1 MNIPFLS
8 LHDVTAK
15 YKDEIHE
22 AVKRVV
28 DSGWYLQG
36 KENEQ
41 FEKHYAEYIGTKHCI
56 GCANGLDALIW
67 IFRAYIELGVM
78 QPGDEVI
85 VPANTYIATILA
97 ITENGLIP
105 VLVEPRQDT
114 LQIDDSLIEER
125 ITERTKAI
133 CIVHL
138 YGRLAYTEKIGELCA
153 KYGLKL
159 IEDNAQAH
167 GCSYRAPQSPEGE
180 VVATTMQ
187 ERTGVNMADP
197 AYYPTLKKRAAEM
210 RANPTEAENILWNAL
225 SEQKLGYKIRRQHIV
240 SQYIL
245 DFAYHDCRLA
255 IELDGGYHNTED
267 QQYDDAVRTKNL
279 EALGWHVLRFT
290 NDEVYNNLDEVLA
303 KIKSAI
309 ESATAT
315 SPTDA
320 SPLGECGAGRLAKR
334 TGSLGDA
341 AGHSFYPGKNLG
353 ALGDGGAVTTDD
365 DELAAAIRALANY
378 GSQKKYVFKYT
389 GRNSRLDEIQAA
401 VLDVKLRHLDE
412 DLKARQEIADYYY
425 DHIDNPL
432 IELPVRLPHENNVYH
447 LFPILVKNLPHNPLE
462 GKSSCQEYLG
472 DSTCMGDFLQVHT
485 ATSPSGDCGAG
496 LCGADSLRDKLQKYL
511 EDNGVGTVIHY
522 PIPPHLQECY
532 QNSPF
537 RGLGGL
543 PITELLADC
552 ELSLPISP
560 TMTMEEAAEVVR
572 LVNEFKE

>member
-15 YKDEIHE
+15 YKDEINE
-22 AVKRVV
+22 AVLRVV

-36 KENEQ
+36 KENAQ
-41 FEKHYAEYIGTKHCI
+41 FEQHYAEYIGTKHCI

-78 QPGDEVI
+78 KPGDEVI

-97 ITENGLIP
+97 ITENGLVP
-105 VLVEPRQDT
+105 VLVEPRKDT

-138 YGRLAYTEKIGELCA
+138 YGRLAYTTKIKSLCE

-167 GCSYRAPQSPEGE
+167 GCKFEVRGE
-180 VVATTMQ
+180 
-187 ERTGVNMADP
+187 
-197 AYYPTLKKRAAEM
+197 
-210 RANPTEAENILWNAL
+210 
-225 SEQKLGYKIRRQHIV
+225 
-240 SQYIL
+240 
-245 DFAYHDCRLA
+245 RL
-255 IELDGGYHNTED
+255 E
-267 QQYDDAVRTKNL
+267 VRGN
-279 EALGWHVLRFT
+279 E
-290 NDEVYNNLDEVLA
+290 Y
-303 KIKSAI
+303 
-309 ESATAT
+309 
-315 SPTDA
+315 
-320 SPLGECGAGRLAKR
+320 KR

-412 DLKARQEIADYYY
+412 DLKARQAIADYYY
-425 DHIDNPL
+425 DHIDTPL
-432 IELPVRLPHENNVYH
+432 VELPVRLPHENNVYH
-447 LFPILVKNLPHNPLE
+447 LFPILV
-462 GKSSCQEYLG
+462 GG
-472 DSTCMGDFLQVHT
+472 DKAMRQ
-485 ATSPSGDCGAG
+485 SGDKAG
-496 LCGADSLRDKLQKYL
+496 LRDKLQKYL
-511 EDNGVGTVIHY
+511 EENGVGTVIHY
-522 PIPPHLQECY
+522 PIAPHKQECY
-532 QNSPF
+532 KPLLNLPLEGQTFGMLLPE
-537 RGLGGL
+537 GGL
-543 PITELLADC
+543 PITEMLADC
-552 ELSLPISP
+552 ELSLPMSP
-560 TMTMEEAAEVVR
+560 TMTLKEAKEVVR
-572 LVNEFKE
+572 LINEWK

>member
-8 LHDVTAK
+8 LKDVTAK
-15 YKDEIHE
+15 YRDEIHE
-22 AVKRVV
+22 AVLRVV

-41 FEKHYAEYIGTKHCI
+41 FEQHYAEYIGTKHCI

-67 IFRAYIELGVM
+67 IFRAYIEMGVM

-97 ITENGLIP
+97 ITENGLVP
-105 VLVEPRQDT
+105 VLVEPHKDT

-167 GCSYRAPQSPEGE
+167 GCSAPIANCQSP
-180 VVATTMQ
+180 
-187 ERTGVNMADP
+187 
-197 AYYPTLKKRAAEM
+197 
-210 RANPTEAENILWNAL
+210 I
-225 SEQKLGYKIRRQHIV
+225 
-240 SQYIL
+240 
-245 DFAYHDCRLA
+245 
-255 IELDGGYHNTED
+255 
-267 QQYDDAVRTKNL
+267 
-279 EALGWHVLRFT
+279 
-290 NDEVYNNLDEVLA
+290 
-303 KIKSAI
+303 
-309 ESATAT
+309 
-315 SPTDA
+315 A
-320 SPLGECGAGRLAKR
+320 SKR
-334 TGSLGDA
+334 TGSLGSA

-378 GSQKKYVFKYT
+378 GSQKKYVFKYS

-401 VLDVKLRHLDE
+401 VLDVKLRHLDD
-412 DLKARQEIADYYY
+412 DLRSRQAIANYYY
-425 DHIDNPL
+425 DHINNPL
-432 IELPVRLPHENNVYH
+432 IAFPKRLPDSENVYH
-447 LFPILVKNLPHNPLE
+447 LFPILVK
-462 GKSSCQEYLG
+462 G
-472 DSTCMGDFLQVHT
+472 DGQLAMGDRRDALQ
-485 ATSPSGDCGAG
+485 A
-496 LCGADSLRDKLQKYL
+496 YL
-511 EDNGVGTVIHY
+511 AENGVGTVIHY
-522 PIPPHLQECY
+522 PIAPHKQECY
-532 QNSPF
+532 RNHASFQG
-537 RGLGGL
+537 RAGDRL
-543 PITELLADC
+543 ITEMLADC

-560 TMTMEEAAEVVR
+560 TMTMDEAAEVVR